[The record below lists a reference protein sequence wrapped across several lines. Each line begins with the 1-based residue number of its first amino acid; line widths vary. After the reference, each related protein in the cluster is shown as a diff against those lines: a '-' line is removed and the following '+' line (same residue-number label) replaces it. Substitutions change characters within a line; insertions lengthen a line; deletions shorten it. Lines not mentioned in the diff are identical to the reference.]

1 MLESIVLPCLAALA
15 LCWSAVN
22 FWRNQAAVAAGAAV
36 MSLVVGLAFAASEL
50 RIDAWLEGGFGMAVL
65 AIVGGYGLG
74 CAVAHRRSKSPSSF
88 LASLVAVGGLAV
100 LSAVFFYHATSVP
113 EAFLE
118 GAEPEIRELILSA
131 ARGEA
136 MRLLQLGTALGV
148 ATGMTLFVPPRAGED
163 ALAPLIESSRSAS
176 SQSA

>member
-22 FWRNQAAVAAGAAV
+22 FWRNRAAVAAGAGV
-36 MSLVVGLAFAASEL
+36 MGLVVGLAFAASEL
-50 RIDAWLEGGFGMAVL
+50 RIDAWREGGLGMAVL

-74 CAVAHRRSKSPSSF
+74 CAVAQRRSKSPAAL
-88 LASLVAVGGLAV
+88 LASLVAIGGLAV
-100 LSAVFFYHATSVP
+100 LSAVFFHQATSGP

-118 GAEPEIRELILSA
+118 GAEPHVRELILAA
-131 ARGEA
+131 ARAEA
-136 MRLLQLGTALGV
+136 MRLLQLATALGV
-148 ATGMTLFVPPRAGED
+148 ATGLTLFVPPRSGDD